1 MGWRTVVV
9 TQHAKISYSG
19 HCVVVQT
26 ADSINQIPV
35 SDIQILLVSTTR
47 AVITSA
53 VISELAKHQSK
64 VIFTDNSGQPV
75 TETVDYYPNNR
86 DPQLLNTQFN
96 WSEKRK
102 TDLWTKIV
110 VQKIA
115 NQIFVVD
122 SLGIE
127 SQELKDEL
135 SKLEVNDVTNREA
148 VVARKYFSL
157 LFEDEASRR
166 DFSPTNA
173 ALNYG
178 YAIILSAVNREIV
191 ANGYITQLGIHHHS
205 QENNFN
211 LGSDLMEPF
220 RPIIDWGVKQKKFN
234 DFTPDIKFGLV
245 GLLDLQMK
253 YNGQNTIMRNA
264 ISKHVLNCLKYLS
277 EETDKIKI
285 EVEISEVS
293 NTAINGNV

>member
-26 ADSINQIPV
+26 QDGTNQIPV
-35 SDIQILLVSTTR
+35 SDIQILLISTTR

-64 VIFTDNSGQPV
+64 VIFTDNSGEPV
-75 TETVDYYPNNR
+75 TETMDYYPNNR
-86 DPQLLNTQFN
+86 DPQLLQIQFN
-96 WSEKRK
+96 WDKERK
-102 TDLWTKIV
+102 ISLWTKIV
-110 VQKIA
+110 IQKIT
-115 NQIFVVD
+115 NQIYVAE
-122 SLGIE
+122 SLKIE
-127 SQELKDEL
+127 TQDLKDEL
-135 SKLEVNDVTNREA
+135 AKLEVDDVTNREA

-157 LFEDEASRR
+157 LFESESSRR
-166 DFSPTNA
+166 DFSPVNA

-191 ANGYITQLGIHHHS
+191 TNGYLTQLGIHHHS

-220 RPIIDWGVKQKKFN
+220 RPIIDWWVKQKQFN
-234 DFTPDIKFGLV
+234 EFTPDIKFGLV
-245 GLLDLQMK
+245 GLLDLEMK
-253 YNGQNTIMRNA
+253 YNGENTILRNA
-264 ISKHVLNCLKYLS
+264 ISKHVTNCLKYLS
-277 EETDKIKI
+277 GETDNIKI

-293 NTAINGNV
+293 NNAINGHV

>member
-26 ADSINQIPV
+26 QDGTNQIPV
-35 SDIQILLVSTTR
+35 SDIQILLISTTR

-64 VIFTDNSGQPV
+64 VIFTDNSGEPV
-75 TETVDYYPNNR
+75 TETMDYYPNNR
-86 DPQLLNTQFN
+86 DPQLLQIQFN
-96 WSEKRK
+96 WDKERK
-102 TDLWTKIV
+102 ISLWTKIV
-110 VQKIA
+110 IQKIT
-115 NQIFVVD
+115 NQIYVAE
-122 SLGIE
+122 SLKIE
-127 SQELKDEL
+127 TQDLKDEL
-135 SKLEVNDVTNREA
+135 AKLEVDDVTNREA
-148 VVARKYFSL
+148 VVTRKYFSL
-157 LFEDEASRR
+157 LFESESSRR
-166 DFSPTNA
+166 DFSPVNA

-191 ANGYITQLGIHHHS
+191 TNGYLTQLGIHHHS

-220 RPIIDWGVKQKKFN
+220 RPIIDWWVKQKQFN
-234 DFTPDIKFGLV
+234 EFTPDIKFGLV
-245 GLLDLQMK
+245 GLLDIEMK
-253 YNGQNTIMRNA
+253 YNGENTILRNA
-264 ISKHVLNCLKYLS
+264 ISKHVTNCLKYLS
-277 EETDKIKI
+277 GETDNIKI

-293 NTAINGNV
+293 NNAINGHV